1 MSFVNGDLFV
11 LAITLHGLGDI
22 SRRRNGA
29 YWFFEAQS
37 WFFGHEGNICLN
49 LTNLEKMISG
59 GGRGGEK
66 HIKNN
71 CQKNLSKTRFFLYPP
86 FYNL

>member
-1 MSFVNGDLFV
+1 MSFVNVFSFV

-37 WFFGHEGNICLN
+37 WFFGHEGNIFLN
-49 LTNLEKMISG
+49 LTNLGKIISG
-59 GGRGGEK
+59 VGGVGRA
-66 HIKNN
+66 
-71 CQKNLSKTRFFLYPP
+71 Y
-86 FYNL
+86 